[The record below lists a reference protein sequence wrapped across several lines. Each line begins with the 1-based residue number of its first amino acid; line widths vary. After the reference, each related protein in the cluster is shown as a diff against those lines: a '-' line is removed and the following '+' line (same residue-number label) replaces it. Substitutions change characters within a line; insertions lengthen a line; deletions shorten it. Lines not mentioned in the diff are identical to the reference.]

1 MIYIAYKRCSTCK
14 KIQDLLDEKKI
25 DYVYREIDKEN
36 PTVAE
41 IKKWHEESGLDIKKF
56 FNTSGMIYREN
67 NLKDKLPDMT
77 DEEKYEL
84 LATDGKLVKR
94 PILLDDKK
102 KFVAVGGPG
111 VRKYLEEK

>member
-36 PTVAE
+36 PTAVE

-56 FNTSGMIYREN
+56 
-67 NLKDKLPDMT
+67 PDMT

>member
-1 MIYIAYKRCSTCK
+1 MYT
-14 KIQDLLDEKKI
+14 
-25 DYVYREIDKEN
+25 EIDKEN
-36 PTVAE
+36 PTAAE
-41 IKKWHEESGLDIKKF
+41 LKKWHEESGLDIKKF